1 MADRIK
7 LGAGL
12 PLSDI
17 GGEPQKVVE
26 YAQACEAMGYDH
38 LCGTDHVLG
47 VNAASRPNWANRN
60 TSKDYFHDPFVL
72 FGLLAA
78 ATKNIGC
85 STQVLILSQRQS
97 VLVAKQA
104 ACVDV
109 LSGGRMRLGI
119 GIGWNEA
126 EFVGLNE
133 DWSTRGIRSAEQVEV
148 MRKLWA
154 DEHVDYKG
162 RWHEIP
168 DAGINPRPAAGTIP
182 VWFGGHHANTM
193 KRTAE
198 LGDGWMMLDHPP
210 VDESFA
216 SFLNLLTLMRVARR
230 DPSEMGL
237 EVWMSAVGEPDQW
250 REEVRFWK
258 RAGVTHITCNN
269 TYKRYAH
276 IRIPER
282 SFAAHITA
290 LETFID
296 AVQDEL

>member
-1 MADRIK
+1 MADRIQ

-12 PLSDI
+12 PLGDI
-17 GGEPQKVVE
+17 GGEPQTVIA

-47 VNAASRPNWANRN
+47 VNAASRPDWGNRN

-72 FGLLAA
+72 FGFLAA
-78 ATKNIGC
+78 ATKKIGF
-85 STQVLILSQRQS
+85 STQVLILSQRQT

-133 DWSTRGIRSAEQVEV
+133 DWSTRGIRSAEQVQV

-154 DEHVDYKG
+154 DEHVDFKG

-168 DAGINPRPAAGTIP
+168 DAGINPRPANGAIP
-182 VWFGGHHANTM
+182 VWFGGHHPNSI
-193 KRTAE
+193 KRTAA
-198 LGDGWMMLDHPP
+198 LGDGWMMLEHPP
-210 VDESFA
+210 GEDAIKSFD
-216 SFLNLLTLMRVARR
+216 NLKSLMQEAGR
-230 DPSEMGL
+230 DPADMGL
-237 EVWMSAVGEPDQW
+237 EVWMSAVGDPEEW

-258 RAGVTHITCNN
+258 QAGVTHITCNN
-269 TYKRYAH
+269 TYKRYTH
-276 IRIPER
+276 KRIPDR